1 MDTNSN
7 SSQEPKKRRR
17 GKWPFIIL
25 GSLVVVIV
33 IGWSVIWFFLA
44 NQAEKIINSTL
55 AEYSEQGLNL
65 NCENIAI
72 GGYPFRLRASCKS
85 FTVGIENEI
94 ILMAEELRGV
104 ALVYNPRHLIFE
116 VESPV
121 SIFGGPIFIKAD
133 WDLIQASVN
142 FANLGFSVVLDSANF
157 TTNNEEELFNISS
170 FEIHGRFEDEGELTG
185 FDFNLKVRELIQK
198 INLNDFEIPS
208 EIDLDIHIP
217 VDEFFFQGFGQN
229 LFVKFIEQG
238 GEVQLNQARIK
249 LRETELNLSG
259 VVNFDQAGDLSGK
272 LNLMV
277 VGIESLLELINRQN
291 NRQLALL
298 SSVIEGLSS
307 KDENGVSTALIP
319 IKIDDGF
326 ISQIGIVPLPRIFRI
341 PPLPRHLTQNRDN
354 GLN

>member
-7 SSQEPKKRRR
+7 SSEVPKKRRR

-33 IGWSVIWFFLA
+33 IGWTIIWVLLA
-44 NQAEKIINSTL
+44 NQAEKIINNTL

-72 GGYPFRLRASCKS
+72 GGYPFRLRVACESL
-85 FTVGIENEI
+85 TVGNENET

-104 ALVYNPRHLIFE
+104 ALIYNPRHLIFE

-121 SIFGGPIFIKAD
+121 SIFGGPTFIKAD

-142 FANLGFSVVLDSANF
+142 FAGPGFSVVLDSAKF
-157 TTNNEEELFNISS
+157 STKNEEELFNVSG
-170 FEIHGRFEDEGELTG
+170 FEVHGRFEDEGELTG

-198 INLNDFEIPS
+198 IEFNDFEIPS
-208 EIDLDIHIP
+208 EVDLDIHIP
-217 VDEFFFQGFGQN
+217 VDKFFLQGFDQN
-229 LFVKFIEQG
+229 LFAKFIEQG
-238 GEVQLNQARIK
+238 GEVQLNQARMK
-249 LRETELNLSG
+249 LRDTELDLSG
-259 VVNFDQAGDLSGK
+259 IVNFDQAGNLSGK
-272 LNLMV
+272 LDLMV

-326 ISQIGIVPLPRIFRI
+326 ISQIGIIPLPKILRI
-341 PPLPRHLTQNRDN
+341 PPIPGHLTQSRSN